1 VLSAADLHLVVM
13 GDPFVGLV
21 HPCKAYNLLRVNAP
35 ILYMGPKPSHI
46 SEILDQINGQLPNGW
61 APHGN
66 PEQAVKTI
74 LELKRVVSQA
84 DRKDFEPSDGRF
96 SKETLLPRL
105 VNVIEATNHKT

>member
-1 VLSAADLHLVVM
+1 M

-84 DRKDFEPSDGRF
+84 DRKDFESSDGRF